1 MGIVEGSGGT
11 QADVSATV
19 WDLAEGFAI
28 IARATARNLTQTQA
42 KDLHVILSRMA
53 LRAADLDREY
63 LADVL
68 AEARDRVGVQ
78 AE

>member
-1 MGIVEGSGGT
+1 MPGT
-11 QADVSATV
+11 QADVYATV

-28 IARATARNLTQTQA
+28 IAKASARNLTTQQA
-42 KDLHVILSRMA
+42 KDLHPILSRMA
-53 LRAADLDREY
+53 LRAADIEREE

-68 AEARDRVGVQ
+68 ADARERVRNQ